1 MGSVPPHSPPR
12 PRLASSSP
20 SGGEGV
26 PQGGEP
32 PGAGP
37 HSTQPPPPR
46 CCSPSSI
53 LPTEGR
59 GYRRCPRGT
68 PSGGHRG
75 PRRPLTGPRAAP
87 SQALGRPP
95 LPKPRGKG
103 GEESAQV
110 PPPTCSACPPRP
122 RRLLAAGSGPHR
134 PRNPP
139 ASSPRPA
146 RSPQPG
152 RRRHLE
158 FPPPL
163 APPLPPPRAHAHT
176 AQARPRTP
184 PRAVLRLSL
193 SLHGAVSFRRGKGRA
208 LSAAATPP
216 QPATRARKGRRGT
229 RPPPAPPP
237 PRLGRREAVRGEK
250 NSPQA
255 PPPPPR
261 RRDPRRRLA
270 PPPLGQR
277 RSRGFLC
284 TFKGAQR
291 ACAAR
296 PPGRGVG
303 GRSAGRGL
311 SPSRGAELRG
321 APPPPRR
328 PAPARLRSRSC
339 PTQRHL

>member
-1 MGSVPPHSPPR
+1 MPRCLRRPAPLVPPGPAASWPR
-12 PRLASSSP
+12 EAAP
-20 SGGEGV
+20 
-26 PQGGEP
+26 
-32 PGAGP
+32 
-37 HSTQPPPPR
+37 
-46 CCSPSSI
+46 
-53 LPTEGR
+53 
-59 GYRRCPRGT
+59 
-68 PSGGHRG
+68 
-75 PRRPLTGPRAAP
+75 TGPAIRPPQARGLPGPPSRAAAAIL
-87 SQALGRPP
+87 SSLLLSLPP
-95 LPKPRGKG
+95 
-103 GEESAQV
+103 
-110 PPPTCSACPPRP
+110 
-122 RRLLAAGSGPHR
+122 
-134 PRNPP
+134 
-139 ASSPRPA
+139 SPRPA
-146 RSPQPG
+146 RTHTL
-152 RRRHLE
+152 RRRG
-158 FPPPL
+158 
-163 APPLPPPRAHAHT
+163 RAHRP
-176 AQARPRTP
+176 ARCC
-184 PRAVLRLSL
+184 VSL

-237 PRLGRREAVRGEK
+237 PRLGRREAVRREERGEK